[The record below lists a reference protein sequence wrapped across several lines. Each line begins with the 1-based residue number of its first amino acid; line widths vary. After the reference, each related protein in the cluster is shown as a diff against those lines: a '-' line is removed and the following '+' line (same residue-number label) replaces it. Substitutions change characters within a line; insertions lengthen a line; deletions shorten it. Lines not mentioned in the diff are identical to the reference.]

1 MGSTYRCVEFLRG
14 LKAIIM
20 DFRTPKAP
28 SNFVR
33 ALYDQFNG
41 VYYLLGE
48 FRSVNEGMKTAYRLK
63 IHTYYKLSH

>member
-14 LKAIIM
+14 LKVFIM

-33 ALYDQFNG
+33 ALFDQLNG
-41 VYYLLGE
+41 IQPLFDE
-48 FRSVNEGMKTAYRLK
+48 FRSVNEGIKTAYR
-63 IHTYYKLSH
+63 